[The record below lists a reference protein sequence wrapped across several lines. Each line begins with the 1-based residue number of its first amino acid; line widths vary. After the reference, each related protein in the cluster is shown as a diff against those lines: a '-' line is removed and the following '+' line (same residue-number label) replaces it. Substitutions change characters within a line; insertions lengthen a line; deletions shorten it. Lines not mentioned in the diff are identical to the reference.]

1 VGRRQARDHGLAL
14 SVLGKAALPKGT
26 SWRAFVREALVKA
39 GLDEAEESKW
49 ASYYV
54 DVRDRLHGDC
64 FYGLAYEEEEHRPLM
79 EKAGD
84 YVKLVEELLGQVK
97 ELEGPPLHSP
107 RLFR

>member
-1 VGRRQARDHGLAL
+1 M
-14 SVLGKAALPKGT
+14 
-26 SWRAFVREALVKA
+26 REALVKA
-39 GLDEAEESKW
+39 GLDEAEASKW

-54 DVRDRLHGDC
+54 DVRDGLHGGC

-107 RLFR
+107 DPFADHVIIMLEVH